1 MQSAHFPKN
10 FDEIHEFLP
19 SENNCWFSKV
29 FSDAHNV
36 GGGGEKSVMT
46 QKKSWCFMCEF
57 LWVPLSPSESRVII
71 FLPGRDKKEG
81 RVAAVSNDI

>member
-1 MQSAHFPKN
+1 MSFYQVKTTV
-10 FDEIHEFLP
+10 DLVK
-19 SENNCWFSKV
+19 FSV
-29 FSDAHNV
+29 MLMMW
-36 GGGGEKSVMT
+36 GGEGEKSVMT